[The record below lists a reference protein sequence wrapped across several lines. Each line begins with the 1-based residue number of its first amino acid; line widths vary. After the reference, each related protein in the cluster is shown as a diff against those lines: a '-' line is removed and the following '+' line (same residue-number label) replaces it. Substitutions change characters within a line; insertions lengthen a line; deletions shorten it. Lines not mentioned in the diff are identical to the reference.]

1 MEEIKKVRNAE
12 EARAIKN
19 KDLITLDGILDVVSN
34 NASFGFLIITR
45 FVPSDIISELVLLG
59 FKVSQINGEFGRNE
73 LKIEW

>member
-12 EARAIKN
+12 DARAIKN

-34 NASFGFLIITR
+34 NASFGFLIITG

-59 FKVSQINGEFGRNE
+59 FKVSQINGELGRKE

>member
-45 FVPSDIISELVLLG
+45 FVPSDIISELVLIG
-59 FKVSQINGEFGRNE
+59 FKVYQINGEFGRKE